1 MAAEEE
7 LLKSIGLTENESKI
21 YLALLKL
28 RSALAGQLTKET
40 GVHRRNVY
48 DSLERLVQKGLV
60 SYVMQGTRRY
70 FVAEKPERLVEI
82 MQYKIED
89 LKEIV
94 PKLKSQYESVSGQ
107 EARIY
112 RGKRGLK
119 TLMDDQIA
127 TGENICI
134 FGAYGNLDNVLQYF
148 FPQFEKRRLRAGIKV
163 KLVFDEN
170 EKARAATKYPLVQAR
185 FLPKNFS
192 GPVATDVYGDKVAL
206 IVWTDPILVTLI
218 ESKELANAYRNYFD
232 ILWRAAKK

>member
-1 MAAEEE
+1 MPAEEE
-7 LLKSIGLTENESKI
+7 LLKSIGLTENESKV

-28 RSALAGQLTKET
+28 RSALAGDLTKET
-40 GVHRRNVY
+40 GIHRRNVY
-48 DSLERLVQKGLV
+48 DSLERLIQKGLV
-60 SYVMQGTRRY
+60 SYVSQGNRRY
-70 FVAEKPERLVEI
+70 FVAEKPERIVEI
-82 MQYKIED
+82 MQYKLED

-94 PKLKSQYESVSGQ
+94 PKLKARYEASPGQ

-127 TGENICI
+127 TGKDILI
-134 FGAYGNLDNVLQYF
+134 FGAYGDLNQILQYF
-148 FPQFEKRRLRAGIKV
+148 FPQFEKRRLKAGIKI

-170 EKARAATKYPLVQAR
+170 ENARAAAKYKLVEAR

-206 IVWTDPILVTLI
+206 IVWTEPILITLI
-218 ESKELANAYRNYFD
+218 ESKELARAYRNYFNV
-232 ILWRAAKK
+232 LWRAARR